1 MDGCGDGKKVCGWS
15 KEGVCSWMFPMRL
28 GAEWTVVPGTT
39 VATHTHSAVV
49 SIVESLILT
58 VGGFALFKG

>member
-1 MDGCGDGKKVCGWS
+1 VWMEQGGCLFLD
-15 KEGVCSWMFPMRL
+15 
-28 GAEWTVVPGTT
+28 VPNAFGSRVDRGTTT